1 VTETA
6 CAPILNSCGPLIGFL
21 PERFA
26 AARVGTGPMRAVR
39 PDGMSF
45 AFGFERIQ
53 GGTVGSARIAGSLYR
68 ACQSRETAVQ
78 R

>member
-26 AARVGTGPMRAVR
+26 AARISTGQMRAVL
-39 PDGMSF
+39 PDRTSF
-45 AFGFERIQ
+45 VFGSERIQ
-53 GGTVGSARIAGSLYR
+53 GGAAGSARIAGNLYR